1 MPILAIAYISG
12 SVRSMAAPLESRIS
26 ICTCRAL
33 SQATRRV
40 HRLYDAA
47 LAPLGLTIGQFSLL
61 TQIRSAPGQ
70 TLMELAERNIM
81 DPSTVSRLLRPLMTR
96 GLVESAVDGEDRRA
110 RRVRLTEAGAR
121 LQAQGIPKWQAAQAD
136 LEKAIG
142 KGPNI
147 ELRALLGSVITTL
160 AD

>member
-1 MPILAIAYISG
+1 
-12 SVRSMAAPLESRIS
+12 MATNADSRMMV
-26 ICTCRAL
+26 CTCRAL

-47 LAPLGLTIGQFSLL
+47 LAPVGLTIGQFSLL
-61 TQIRSAPGQ
+61 TQIRIAPDQ

-96 GLVESAVDGEDRRA
+96 GLVETHIDKEDRRA
-110 RRVRLTEAGAR
+110 RRVRLTGDGAA
-121 LQAQGIPKWQAAQAD
+121 LQAEAIPKWQAAQAE

-142 KGPNI
+142 KGPNT
-147 ELRALLGSVITTL
+147 ELRTLLGNVITTL
-160 AD
+160 QD

>member
-1 MPILAIAYISG
+1 
-12 SVRSMAAPLESRIS
+12 MAANPDARMMV
-26 ICTCRAL
+26 CTCRAL

-61 TQIRSAPGQ
+61 TQIRLSPDQ

-81 DPSTVSRLLRPLMTR
+81 DPSTVSRLLRPLVAR
-96 GLVESAVDGEDRRA
+96 GLVETLVDKEDRRA
-110 RRVRLTEAGAR
+110 RRVRLTGDGAVLQAGAV
-121 LQAQGIPKWQAAQAD
+121 PKWQAAQAE

-142 KGPNI
+142 KGPNT
-147 ELRALLGSVITTL
+147 ELRALLGEVITTL
-160 AD
+160 QD